1 MAAEEISKPPSLPPY
16 PEVLNFTLYFP
27 FIYKKGGKVSVF
39 FTVLVDL

>member
-27 FIYKKGGKVSVF
+27 FLYKKRGKSF
-39 FTVLVDL
+39 CLFTVLVDL